1 MKAVELVGT
10 VNTNGQINL
19 DQALTFPYGSRVK
32 VIVLLPELIDQVD
45 GNQEIF
51 QPISLNDRKLIDTL
65 KMRTL
70 MEISLTDMAN
80 DPDIQREIGLINAE
94 FEISELDGIERL

>member
-45 GNQEIF
+45 GDQEIF
-51 QPISLNDRKLIDTL
+51 QSISLNDPKLIDTL
-65 KMRTL
+65 KMRCL
-70 MEISLTDMAN
+70 PSLLKH
-80 DPDIQREIGLINAE
+80 I
-94 FEISELDGIERL
+94 

>member
-45 GNQEIF
+45 GDQEIF

-65 KMRTL
+65 EMRTL

>member
-1 MKAVELVGT
+1 MKAVELIGT

-45 GNQEIF
+45 GDQEIL
-51 QPISLNDRKLIDTL
+51 QPISLNDPKLIDTL

-70 MEISLTDMAN
+70 IETSLTDMAN
-80 DPDIQREIGLINAE
+80 DPEIQREIGLINAE

>member
-51 QPISLNDRKLIDTL
+51 QPISLNDPKLIDTL

>member
-32 VIVLLPELIDQVD
+32 VTVLLPELTDQVD
-45 GNQEIF
+45 SNHEIL
-51 QPISLNDRKLIDTL
+51 QSISLNTPELIDTL
-65 KMRTL
+65 KIWNLIET
-70 MEISLTDMAN
+70 SLTDMAN
-80 DPDIQREIGLINAE
+80 DPEIQKEIGLINAE
-94 FEISELDGIERL
+94 FKTSELDGIERL

>member
-45 GNQEIF
+45 GDQEIF
-51 QPISLNDRKLIDTL
+51 QSISLNDPKLIDTL

-70 MEISLTDMAN
+70 IETSLTDMAN
-80 DPDIQREIGLINAE
+80 DPEIQREIGLINAE

>member
-45 GNQEIF
+45 GDQEIL
-51 QPISLNDRKLIDTL
+51 QPISLNDPKLIDTL

-70 MEISLTDMAN
+70 IETSLTDMAN
-80 DPDIQREIGLINAE
+80 DPEIQREIGLINAE

>member
-45 GNQEIF
+45 GDQEIF
-51 QPISLNDRKLIDTL
+51 QPIGLNNPKLIDTL

-70 MEISLTDMAN
+70 IETSLTDMAN
-80 DPDIQREIGLINAE
+80 DPEIQREIGLINAE

>member
-32 VIVLLPELIDQVD
+32 VIVLLPEWTDQVHGD
-45 GNQEIF
+45 QEIF
-51 QPISLNDRKLIDTL
+51 QPISLNKPERIDTL
-65 KMRTL
+65 KIWTL
-70 MEISLTDMAN
+70 IETSLADMAN
-80 DPDIQREIGLINAE
+80 DPEIQREIGLINAE
-94 FEISELDGIERL
+94 FEVSELDGIERL

>member
-19 DQALTFPYGSRVK
+19 DQALTFPYGSRVM

-45 GNQEIF
+45 GDQEIL
-51 QPISLNDRKLIDTL
+51 QPISLNDPKLIDTL

-70 MEISLTDMAN
+70 IETSLTDMAN
-80 DPDIQREIGLINAE
+80 DPEIQREIGLINAE

>member
-32 VIVLLPELIDQVD
+32 VIVLLPELTDQVD
-45 GNQEIF
+45 SDHEIF
-51 QPISLNDRKLIDTL
+51 QPISLNKPDTL
-65 KMRTL
+65 KVWNLIET
-70 MEISLTDMAN
+70 SLTDMAN
-80 DPDIQREIGLINAE
+80 DPEIQKEIGLINAE
-94 FEISELDGIERL
+94 FKTSELDGIERL

>member
-32 VIVLLPELIDQVD
+32 VIVLLPELTDQVD
-45 GNQEIF
+45 SNHEIL
-51 QPISLNDRKLIDTL
+51 QSISLNTPELIDTL
-65 KMRTL
+65 KIWNLIET
-70 MEISLTDMAN
+70 SLTDMAN
-80 DPDIQREIGLINAE
+80 DPEIQKEIGLINAE
-94 FEISELDGIERL
+94 FKTSELDGIERL

>member
-32 VIVLLPELIDQVD
+32 VIVLLPELTDQVD
-45 GNQEIF
+45 SDHEIL
-51 QPISLNDRKLIDTL
+51 QPISLNTPELIDTL
-65 KMRTL
+65 KIWNLIET
-70 MEISLTDMAN
+70 SLTDMAN
-80 DPDIQREIGLINAE
+80 DPEIQKEIGLINAE
-94 FEISELDGIERL
+94 FKTSELDGIERL

>member
-32 VIVLLPELIDQVD
+32 VIVLLPELTDQVD
-45 GNQEIF
+45 SNHEIL
-51 QPISLNDRKLIDTL
+51 QSISLNTPELIDTL
-65 KMRTL
+65 KIWNFIET
-70 MEISLTDMAN
+70 SLTDMAN
-80 DPDIQREIGLINAE
+80 DPEIQKELGLINAE
-94 FEISELDGIERL
+94 FKTSELDGIERL

>member
-45 GNQEIF
+45 GYQYILK
-51 QPISLNDRKLIDTL
+51 PISIHDPKLIDTL

-70 MEISLTDMAN
+70 IETSLTDMAN
-80 DPDIQREIGLINAE
+80 DPEIQREIGLINAE

>member
-45 GNQEIF
+45 GDQEIF

>member
-32 VIVLLPELIDQVD
+32 VIVLLPELTDQVD
-45 GNQEIF
+45 SNHEIL
-51 QPISLNDRKLIDTL
+51 QSRSLNTPELIDTL
-65 KMRTL
+65 KIWNLIET
-70 MEISLTDMAN
+70 SLTDMAN
-80 DPDIQREIGLINAE
+80 DPEIQKEIGLINAE
-94 FEISELDGIERL
+94 FKTSELDGIERL

>member
-80 DPDIQREIGLINAE
+80 DPEIQREIGLINAE

>member
-65 KMRTL
+65 EMRTL

>member
-45 GNQEIF
+45 SNQEIF
-51 QPISLNDRKLIDTL
+51 QPISLNDSKLIDTL

-80 DPDIQREIGLINAE
+80 DPEIQREIGLINAE